1 MLTDKLNDM
10 IASFGTNLRPHYEAQ
25 ANAINIDINLI
36 HHADPYKNKPLED
49 DPDEIAKLISSST
62 GGKVPSEA
70 VAEQD
75 FYAGAGK
82 MYTEFVHEVN
92 DAMEERDVNLT
103 LLHVCPADVS
113 ANLSRC

>member
-10 IASFGTNLRPHYEAQ
+10 IASFSTNLRPHYEAQ
-25 ANAINIDINLI
+25 AKAINIDINLI
-36 HHADPYKNKPLED
+36 HHADPYKNTPLED
-49 DPDEIAKLISSST
+49 DPDEIAKLISNTT

-75 FYAGAGK
+75 FHAGAGK
-82 MYTEFVHEVN
+82 MYTEFVHAVN

-103 LLHVCPADVS
+103 LLHVCPLDFS
-113 ANLSRC
+113 SS